1 MGQSCCLPPG
11 MWLMNRDVVCGQ
23 GLFVIGGVGQGCGLW
38 PGMVCD
44 RGCWSGVWFVARDG
58 L

>member
-1 MGQSCCLPPG
+1 
-11 MWLMNRDVVCGQ
+11 MNRDVVRGQ

-44 RGCWSGVWFVARDG
+44 RGCWSGVWLVARSVVCDQECG
-58 L
+58 LWPGV

>member
-1 MGQSCCLPPG
+1 MLVRG
-11 MWLMNRDVVCGQ
+11 VVCGQ
-23 GLFVIGGVGQGCGLW
+23 GWFVIGGVGQGCGLW

-44 RGCWSGVWFVARDG
+44 WGCWSGMWFVARDG